1 MNKTSSSRKGPRRKR
16 ILIVDDHPMM
26 RYGIA
31 QLISQQTD
39 LEVCGEQ
46 QDAQGALAA
55 VNASK
60 PDLVL
65 AELNLPG
72 KSGLQLI
79 HDLKTEHPDVGVLVL
94 SRHDEAVY
102 AERVLRSGA
111 RGYLMKSAG
120 ADTLIEAL
128 REDLYFRLN
137 VIAVGMP
144 PPRDRPED
152 LLRFAE
158 HYAKHFGSQCDRN
171 IDGFTDE
178 AFQADPGG
186 SSPRTRAPLRHT
198 DGSERPGRRSGR
210 RWWLAGLFSPR
221 RVCFAP
227 TPDSTVFE
235 PRTLLPVQYPL
246 RRTATLETLRP
257 KSPSLYM
264 RCQCS
269 YS

>member
-1 MNKTSSSRKGPRRKR
+1 
-16 ILIVDDHPMM
+16 MM

-79 HDLKTEHPDVGVLVL
+79 HHLKTEHPDVGVLVL

-111 RGYLMKSAG
+111 RGYLMKSAD
-120 ADTLIEAL
+120 AETLIEAL
-128 REDLYFRLN
+128 RSVLAGRLYVSEAMSARIVDML
-137 VIAVGMP
+137 AGRGPATVGSTVSV
-144 PPRDRPED
+144 
-152 LLRFAE
+152 L
-158 HYAKHFGSQCDRN
+158 
-171 IDGFTDE
+171 
-178 AFQADPGG
+178 
-186 SSPRTRAPLRHT
+186 
-198 DGSERPGRRSGR
+198 SERE
-210 RWWLAGLFSPR
+210 FE
-221 RVCFAP
+221 
-227 TPDSTVFE
+227 VFE
-235 PRTLLPVQYPL
+235 LVGQGWATSEIALHLHISAKTVETHRLHIVARL
-246 RRTATLETLRP
+246 RLKGTSDLTKFAIRW
-257 KSPSLYM
+257 M
-264 RCQCS
+264 RAHDGG
-269 YS
+269 